1 MGSCNVKEERITWI
15 LEPRAWLGLH
25 ALGVWHGP
33 EGELGR
39 VEFKVWS
46 WIKKSLHCVFGVGE
60 GRGEMGR

>member
-1 MGSCNVKEERITWI
+1 MDSGAKS
-15 LEPRAWLGLH
+15 LAW
-25 ALGVWHGP
+25 APCSSVGVWHGP